1 MANNAQIAS
10 DVLTAV
16 GGKENVSNVTH
27 CMTRL
32 RFNLKDE
39 GTVEDETIS
48 AIEGVI
54 KVVRAGGQVQVV
66 IGTNVDKVY
75 DEVCRLGGFSENH
88 AEDTGQEEKQKEK
101 LTAKDVLNGIMAGIS
116 GSVTPV
122 LPVIIAG
129 GIFKMIAVLLGP
141 DNIGLLSEE
150 NQIYILCN
158 LVNNAAFYFLPFFV
172 AHSAAKKFN
181 VSPVMAMLLAAI
193 MIHPDMLGIVEAGE
207 AFKVYGLIPMKLVN
221 YTQAVIPVILNTW
234 IMSYIERWVKKIVPD
249 VLRTIGVPVLQMV
262 IMIPLG
268 LCVFGP
274 LCNVIM
280 GWVANGIIWLDNTV
294 GIAAMLLVGS
304 LWVIIIMFG
313 VHMPI
318 MMTLLPVWME
328 MGFDGIVS
336 PATIA
341 SAWAVIGVELAYAL
355 RSKGSE
361 NKSLGWSCFVTNIT
375 ANISEPAIYGILLRD
390 KKAMAWNM
398 VGGAAGALTMG
409 ILGAK
414 IVLFSGVGLPFLNVI
429 RFGEDAVKGGIG
441 MAVAF
446 AVALAFGLVFG
457 FEGTEKKSRR
467 K

>member
-1 MANNAQIAS
+1 
-10 DVLTAV
+10 
-16 GGKENVSNVTH
+16 
-27 CMTRL
+27 
-32 RFNLKDE
+32 
-39 GTVEDETIS
+39 
-48 AIEGVI
+48 
-54 KVVRAGGQVQVV
+54 
-66 IGTNVDKVY
+66 
-75 DEVCRLGGFSENH
+75 
-88 AEDTGQEEKQKEK
+88 
-101 LTAKDVLNGIMAGIS
+101 
-116 GSVTPV
+116 
-122 LPVIIAG
+122 
-129 GIFKMIAVLLGP
+129 
-141 DNIGLLSEE
+141 
-150 NQIYILCN
+150 
-158 LVNNAAFYFLPFFV
+158 
-172 AHSAAKKFN
+172 
-181 VSPVMAMLLAAI
+181 
-193 MIHPDMLGIVEAGE
+193 
-207 AFKVYGLIPMKLVN
+207 
-221 YTQAVIPVILNTW
+221 
-234 IMSYIERWVKKIVPD
+234 
-249 VLRTIGVPVLQMV
+249 
-262 IMIPLG
+262 
-268 LCVFGP
+268 
-274 LCNVIM
+274 
-280 GWVANGIIWLDNTV
+280 
-294 GIAAMLLVGS
+294 
-304 LWVIIIMFG
+304 
-313 VHMPI
+313 